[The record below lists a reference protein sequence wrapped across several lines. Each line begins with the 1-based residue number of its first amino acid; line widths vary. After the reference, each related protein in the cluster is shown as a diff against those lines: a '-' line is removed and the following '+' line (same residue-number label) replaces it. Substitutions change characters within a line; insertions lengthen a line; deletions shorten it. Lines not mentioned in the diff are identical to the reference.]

1 MRSERAPLTIGRTER
16 APGVG
21 RIRTRSRELVPL
33 LRQILTIAADAVG
46 ATRGTIHLARPGEGA
61 LKLATQIGFTASGVG
76 PFVRLDPRSAPW
88 RAALE
93 QGARQMVEN
102 AGDDDRLDALVR
114 AGLARLRVHSVISL
128 PLLGQTEEPL
138 GLLSIFRAPQSRPS
152 KRGLDL
158 LDICRLQAEMAIE
171 GALSREALNRNETGL
186 QLALQAGNMGSFEWN
201 IQTNEIK
208 WSDNLEAIH
217 GLEPGT
223 FDGTFESFQ
232 ALIHRDDRAAV
243 LENIR
248 RAVETGA
255 NYEVEFRSATLDGHT
270 QWILGKGTVLR
281 DERGAPWRMLGVCMD
296 ITTRKL
302 AEETLRESDRRKD
315 EFLAMISHEL
325 RNPLF
330 AIANASAVLDSL
342 ATPDPVS
349 AKARGMIRRQTEQLT
364 RIVNDLLDIA
374 RLNTGKLVLQST
386 RLDLGALVEKCVA
399 GLASNH
405 LFDRHLYEVRVV
417 PAMVH
422 GDSARL
428 EQILTNLLT
437 NSLKYTPA
445 GGAVIIGVET
455 IDGDAVLRVR
465 DTGFGIAPDLLPR
478 VFDLFVQ
485 SERGLDR
492 RDGGMGLGLA
502 IVRQLVEA
510 HGGRAEV
517 HSDGPDCGTE
527 IIIRLPLVN
536 RVAASA
542 GAALSSARRRILVID
557 DNNDAREALVV
568 LLQLA
573 GHELHEAADGLS
585 GLDSVS
591 RLRPDVVFADIGL
604 PGIDGFE
611 LARRI
616 RATEAGPRLVALTGY
631 DHPDQRRR
639 GAEAGFD
646 AYLVKPV
653 EVDALLR
660 ELPGA

>member
-1 MRSERAPLTIGRTER
+1 M
-16 APGVG
+16 
-21 RIRTRSRELVPL
+21 PL
-33 LRQILTIAADAVG
+33 LRRILTG
-46 ATRGTIHLARPGEGA
+46 ATEVLVASRGTIHLTRPSDGA
-61 LKLATQIGFTASGVG
+61 LKLATQIGFTASSVE
-76 PFVRLDPRSAPW
+76 PIALLDPGSWPW
-88 RAALE
+88 RATLE
-93 QGARQMVEN
+93 HGARVMIEDVSRDTRV
-102 AGDDDRLDALVR
+102 AALLRVGLVR
-114 AGLARLRVHSVISL
+114 LQVRSFVSL
-128 PLLGQTEEPL
+128 PLLGQKGEPL

-152 KRGLDL
+152 KRALDL
-158 LDICRLQAEMAIE
+158 LDICRSQAEMAIE
-171 GALSREALNRNETGL
+171 GARSSVALSRNEAGL
-186 QLALQAGNMGSFEWN
+186 QLALEAGKMGSFEWN
-201 IQTNEIK
+201 IQSNEIK

-223 FDGTFESFQ
+223 FDGTFESFE

-243 LENIR
+243 LENIQ
-248 RAVETGA
+248 RAVETCSD
-255 NYEVEFRSATLDGHT
+255 YEAEFRSATLDGSTH
-270 QWILGKGTVLR
+270 WILGKGTVMR
-281 DERGAPWRMLGVCMD
+281 DERGGPSRMLGVCMD

-302 AEETLRESDRRKD
+302 SEETLRESDRRKD

-349 AKARGMIRRQTEQLT
+349 AKARGMVRRQTEQLT

-374 RLNTGKLVLQST
+374 QLNAGKLILRQT
-386 RLDLGALVEKCVA
+386 RLDLGALVETCVA

-405 LFDRHLYEVRVV
+405 LFDRHVYEVRVV

-422 GDSARL
+422 GDRARL
-428 EQILTNLLT
+428 EQILTNLVT

-445 GGAVIIGVET
+445 GGAVTIGVET
-455 IDGDAVLRVR
+455 TDGHAVLRVR
-465 DTGFGIAPDLLPR
+465 DTGVGIAPDLLPR

-510 HGGRAEV
+510 HGGGAEV
-517 HSDGPDCGTE
+517 YSDGPDCGTE
-527 IIIRLPLVN
+527 IIIRLPLVD

-542 GAALSSARRRILVID
+542 GAALSPARRRILVID

-616 RATEAGPRLVALTGY
+616 RANEAGPRLVALTGY

>member
-1 MRSERAPLTIGRTER
+1 MSISRMEQAPQVR
-16 APGVG
+16 P
-21 RIRTRSRELVPL
+21 IRTARSRELVPL
-33 LRQILTIAADAVG
+33 LRRILINATDAMVAG
-46 ATRGTIHLARPGEGA
+46 RGTVHLTRPRDGA
-61 LKLATQIGFTASGVG
+61 LKLATQIGFTAAGVE
-76 PFVRLDPRSAPW
+76 PLALVDPRSPPW

-93 QGARQMVEN
+93 QGARLMIEDVASN
-102 AGDDDRLDALVR
+102 TRLDDPVR
-114 AGLARLRVHSVISL
+114 AGLGRLQVRSFVSL
-128 PLLGQTEEPL
+128 PLLGQREEPL
-138 GLLSIFRAPQSRPS
+138 GLLSVFRAPQSRPN
-152 KRGLDL
+152 KRALDL
-158 LDICRLQAEMAIE
+158 LDICRMQAEMAIE
-171 GALSREALNRNETGL
+171 GSRSNEAMSRNKAGL
-186 QLALQAGNMGSFEWN
+186 QLALEAGKMGTFEWN
-201 IQTNEIK
+201 IQTDEIK
-208 WSDNLEAIH
+208 WSDNVEEIH
-217 GLEPGT
+217 GLKPGT

-232 ALIHRDDRAAV
+232 ALIHRDDRATV
-243 LENIR
+243 LENIQR
-248 RAVETGA
+248 SVETGA
-255 NYEVEFRSATLDGHT
+255 DYEAEFRSATLDGST
-270 QWILGKGTVLR
+270 RWILGKGTVLR
-281 DERGAPWRMLGVCMD
+281 DERGGPWRMLGVCMD
-296 ITTRKL
+296 ITTRKR
-302 AEETLRESDRRKD
+302 AEEALRESDRRKD

-374 RLNTGKLVLQST
+374 QLNAGKLILRQT

-417 PAMVH
+417 PAMVY

-445 GGAVIIGVET
+445 GGAVTIGVET

-465 DTGFGIAPDLLPR
+465 DTGVGIAPDLLPR

-527 IIIRLPLVN
+527 IIVRLPLVD

-542 GAALSSARRRILVID
+542 GAAPSSARRRILVID

-616 RATEAGPRLVALTGY
+616 RANEAGPRLVALTGY

>member
-1 MRSERAPLTIGRTER
+1 MSVSRTEQIQ
-16 APGVG
+16 GLGG
-21 RIRTRSRELVPL
+21 RRTPRSRTPELAQS
-33 LRQILTIAADAVG
+33 LRRILAA
-46 ATRGTIHLARPGEGA
+46 ATASLEASRGTIHLARPLHGSLELAAQLGFSRVDSDAFVSLDSASLPWCAAFEHGVPITVDDVATDPRVADLGA
-61 LKLATQIGFTASGVG
+61 ALG
-76 PFVRLDPRSAPW
+76 RLD
-88 RAALE
+88 
-93 QGARQMVEN
+93 
-102 AGDDDRLDALVR
+102 VR
-114 AGLARLRVHSVISL
+114 WFMSL
-128 PLLGQTEEPL
+128 PLLGQQEERPL
-138 GLLSIFRAPQSRPS
+138 GLLTIYRERPLRRS
-152 KRGLDL
+152 KRALELIDF
-158 LDICRLQAEMAIE
+158 CRHQAEQAIE
-171 GALSREALNRNETGL
+171 RTQSEENVTRQEAGLRVALE
-186 QLALQAGNMGSFEWN
+186 AGNMGSFEWN
-201 IQTNEIK
+201 IQTDEVR
-208 WSDNLEAIH
+208 WSDNLEGIH
-217 GLEPGT
+217 GMAPGT
-223 FDGTFESFQ
+223 FNGTLESFQ
-232 ALIHRDDRAAV
+232 SLIHGDDRAAV
-243 LENIR
+243 LEKIR
-248 RAVETGA
+248 RSVETGA
-255 NYEVEFRSATLDGHT
+255 DYEAEFRSATPGGDT
-270 QWILGKGTVLR
+270 IWILGKGKVLR
-281 DERGAPWRMLGVCMD
+281 DEHGGPWRMIGVCMD
-296 ITTRKL
+296 ITVRKR
-302 AEETLRESDRRKD
+302 AEEALRESDRRKD

-325 RNPLF
+325 RNPLC

-349 AKARGMIRRQTEQLT
+349 ARARGMIRRQTEQLT
-364 RIVNDLLDIA
+364 RIVNDLLDVA
-374 RLNTGKLVLQST
+374 RLTAGKVVLQPT
-386 RLDLGALVEKCVA
+386 RVDLGALVEKSVA
-399 GLASNH
+399 GLAGNH
-405 LFDRHLYEVRVV
+405 LFDRHVYEVRVV

-428 EQILTNLLT
+428 EQILINLLT
-437 NSLKYTPA
+437 NSVKYTPA
-445 GGAVIIGVET
+445 GGAVTIGVET

-465 DTGFGIAPDLLPR
+465 DTGIGIAPDLLPR

-510 HGGRAEV
+510 HGGHAEV
-517 HSDGPDCGTE
+517 HSDGPDCGAE
-527 IIIRLPLVN
+527 IIIRLPLVD
-536 RVAASA
+536 RVAAPA
-542 GAALSSARRRILVID
+542 GTSLSPARRRILVID

-591 RLRPDVVFADIGL
+591 RVQPDVVFADIGL

-616 RATEAGPRLVALTGY
+616 RAGKTAARLVALTGY

>member
-1 MRSERAPLTIGRTER
+1 MSVGRTEQS
-16 APGVG
+16 PGVG
-21 RIRTRSRELVPL
+21 RIRTPRSRELIPL
-33 LRQILTIAADAVG
+33 LRRILTGATDAVVASRG
-46 ATRGTIHLARPGEGA
+46 AIHLTRPSDGA
-61 LKLATQIGFTASGVG
+61 LKLATQIGFTVSGVE
-76 PFVRLDPRSAPW
+76 PLALLDPRSSPW

-93 QGARQMVEN
+93 HGARLMVEDV
-102 AGDDDRLDALVR
+102 ASDIRLHELVR
-114 AGLARLRVHSVISL
+114 AELGRLRVRSLVSL
-128 PLLGQTEEPL
+128 PLLGPCEELL
-138 GLLSIFRAPQSRPS
+138 GLLTVFRAPQSRPS
-152 KRGLDL
+152 KRALDL
-158 LDICRLQAEMAIE
+158 LDICRMQAEVAIE
-171 GALSREALNRNETGL
+171 AARASDALTRNQAGL
-186 QLALQAGNMGSFEWN
+186 QLALEAGKMGSFEWN

-223 FDGTFESFQ
+223 FEGTFESFH
-232 ALIHRDDRAAV
+232 ALIHPDDRAAV
-243 LENIR
+243 VKKIR
-248 RAVETGA
+248 HSVESGA
-255 NYEVEFRSATLDGHT
+255 DYEAEFRSATSDGST
-270 QWILGKGTVLR
+270 LWLLGKGRVLR
-281 DERGAPWRMLGVCMD
+281 DERGGPWRMLGVCMD
-296 ITTRKL
+296 ITTRKR
-302 AEETLRESDRRKD
+302 AEEALRESDRRKD

-330 AIANASAVLDSL
+330 AIANATSVLDAL
-342 ATPDPVS
+342 ATPDPIS
-349 AKARGMIRRQTEQLT
+349 ARARTMIRRQTEQLT

-374 RLNTGKLVLQST
+374 RLNAGKMVLQST
-386 RLDLGALVEKCVA
+386 RLDLAALVEKCVA
-399 GLASNH
+399 GLAANH
-405 LFDRHLYEVRVV
+405 LFDRHVHQVRVV

-437 NSLKYTPA
+437 NAVKYTPP
-445 GGAVIIGVET
+445 GGAVTIGVET

-465 DTGFGIAPDLLPR
+465 DTGVGIAPDLLPR

-492 RDGGMGLGLA
+492 RDGGMGIGLA

-510 HGGRAEV
+510 HGGHAAA
-517 HSDGPDCGTE
+517 HSDGPDRGTE
-527 IIIRLPLVN
+527 IVIRLPLVD
-536 RVAASA
+536 RVAAPASA
-542 GAALSSARRRILVID
+542 SRSSARRRILVID

-591 RLRPDVVFADIGL
+591 RLQPDVVFADIGL

-616 RATEAGPRLVALTGY
+616 RANEASPRLIALTGY